1 MDIHESSYTHVA
13 QLGVFCNRLDSN
25 RSRGQGFFS
34 APEVSQDP
42 GQVQAVERVIL
53 RQGDRSRWSR
63 KGLTRRDFLTGSVA
77 GGILGLSGAALLRRM
92 RQQTAE
98 TFIAKVPDYLSDITG
113 AILSGMK
120 ELGVTEE
127 EVKGK
132 RILLKPN
139 YVEIR
144 AGAEHIN
151 THPEVIRGAAE
162 AFRRLGAAEVLV
174 GEGSGHERDTLMILE
189 NTGLGDI
196 LQRERISFVDLN
208 NDSFFTVP
216 NTGKFRRLKTLTFP
230 NLLRRVDMVVS
241 VAKMKTHH
249 WAGVTLA
256 MKNLFGIMPGIVYGW
271 PKNVLHHAGIGPS
284 ILDINAT
291 VRPHFAIVDGI
302 VGMEGDGPI
311 MGTPK
316 KAGVV
321 VMGRNPLAVDA
332 TCTRVMGIDP
342 GSVDYFSVAEGWL
355 GPIDPRSID
364 QRGEAWAPVASPF
377 KLVKEIEAQARLQRL

>member
-1 MDIHESSYTHVA
+1 MTEPSVRQDSSKKTTK
-13 QLGVFCNRLDSN
+13 R
-25 RSRGQGFFS
+25 
-34 APEVSQDP
+34 
-42 GQVQAVERVIL
+42 
-53 RQGDRSRWSR
+53 
-63 KGLTRRDFLTGSVA
+63 GLTRRDFLTGSVA
-77 GGILGLSGAALLRRM
+77 GGILGLSGAALMRHM

-98 TFIAKVPDYLSDITG
+98 TFIAKVPDYRSDIAG
-113 AILSGMK
+113 AIYGGMK
-120 ELGVTEE
+120 ELGVTKE
-127 EVKGK
+127 EVLGK

-162 AFRRLGAAEVLV
+162 AFRRLGASEVIV

-196 LQRERISFVDLN
+196 LQRERIPFVDLN
-208 NDSFFTVP
+208 NDAFFTVP
-216 NTGKFRRLKTLTFP
+216 NAGKFRRLKTLTLP
-230 NLLRRVDMVVS
+230 ATLRRVDMVVS

-249 WAGVTLA
+249 WAGVTLS

-291 VRPHFAIVDGI
+291 VKPHFAIVDGI
-302 VGMEGDGPI
+302 IGMEGDGPI
-311 MGTPK
+311 MGMPK

-321 VMGRNPLAVDA
+321 VMGRNLPAVDA
-332 TCTRVMGIDP
+332 TCARVMGIDP
-342 GSVDYFSVAEGWL
+342 GSVDYFSAAEGWL
-355 GPIDPRSID
+355 GPIDLRSIV
-364 QRGEAWAPVASPF
+364 QRGESWASVMSPF
-377 KLVKEIEAQARLQRL
+377 KLVGRIGAQAKLQRLRL